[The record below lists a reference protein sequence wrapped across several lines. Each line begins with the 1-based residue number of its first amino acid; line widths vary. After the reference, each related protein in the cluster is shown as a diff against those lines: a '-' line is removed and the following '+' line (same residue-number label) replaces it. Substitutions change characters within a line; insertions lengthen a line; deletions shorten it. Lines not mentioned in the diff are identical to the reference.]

1 MDSAE
6 LLPASASTPPAP
18 QFHIAP
24 RQRTLDDDAPPFFVR
39 FADDGHTLELLTPTT
54 RESYAAATLPEP
66 GAC

>member
-6 LLPASASTPPAP
+6 LLPASASTQPAP

-39 FADDGHTLELLTPTT
+39 FADDGHTFELLTPTT
-54 RESYAAATLPEP
+54 RESYAAAALPAP

>member
-6 LLPASASTPPAP
+6 LRPETAASHPAP

-24 RQRTLDDDAPPFFVR
+24 RDPEPTDTAPAFFARFDAAGR
-39 FADDGHTLELLTPTT
+39 TLELLTPTT
-54 RESYAAATLPEP
+54 RESYVASGMPAQ